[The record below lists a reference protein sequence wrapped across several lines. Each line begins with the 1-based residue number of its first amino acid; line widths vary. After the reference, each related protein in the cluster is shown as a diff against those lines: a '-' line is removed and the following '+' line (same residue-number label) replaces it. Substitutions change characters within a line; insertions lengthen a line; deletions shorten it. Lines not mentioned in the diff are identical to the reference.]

1 MSEWA
6 TRIPDRRLLILLLAL
21 MCTSALAKSPGR
33 VGAYM
38 NFSRG
43 YSKTPEE
50 LKALINEA
58 ADAGVQFLIPYAR
71 TTEGT
76 AFYDSKIM
84 PQLPKGYDAL
94 RVVIEAAHARGLKVY
109 PWFVVASEGFD
120 APSAILKE
128 HPDWCQVDIKGKR
141 VPWLDPSCP
150 EARQF
155 IVSIVKEIAANY
167 DIDGLNLDYLRYREG
182 RYCYCDRC
190 TSAFKEEFGL
200 DAKACDD
207 PDNGYVNW
215 GKWRLWR
222 FRQNNELARE
232 IRAGLREVKPD
243 AELSAY
249 VWGAQAYGTGWS
261 ICQDWQ
267 TWVEEGLLD
276 WVNPMGYYS
285 IQREFQTAAKW
296 NREMATPDLPMLVT
310 LAVSRRRGPARTK
323 QQIKDAM
330 DCGADGVVF
339 FTLEYS
345 RPMLKELSPLLH
357 ELQTS
362 DRRPAS

>member
-1 MSEWA
+1 MKRFL
-6 TRIPDRRLLILLLAL
+6 TVLLILAS
-21 MCTSALAKSPGR
+21 TSALANPGR
-33 VGAYM
+33 IGAYM

-43 YSKTPEE
+43 YSKTPED

-94 RVVIEAAHARGLKVY
+94 KVTIEAAHARGMKVY

-120 APSAILKE
+120 APTVVLE
-128 HPDWCQVDIKGKR
+128 QHPDWCQVDINGKR
-141 VPWLDPSCP
+141 KAWLDPSCP

-167 DIDGLNLDYLRYREG
+167 DIDGINLDYLRYAEG
-182 RYCYCDRC
+182 RHCFCDRC
-190 TSAFKEEFGL
+190 TTAFKEQFGL
-200 DAKACDD
+200 DAKSADD
-207 PDNGYVNW
+207 VKNGSLDW
-215 GKWRLWR
+215 AKWRLWR
-222 FRQNNELARE
+222 YRQNNQLARE

-249 VWGAQAYGTGWS
+249 VWGAQAYGTGWN
-261 ICQDWQ
+261 ICQDWK
-267 TWVEEGLLD
+267 TWINEGLLD

-285 IQREFQTAAKW
+285 IRREFLTAAKW
-296 NREMATPDLPMLVT
+296 NREATPDFPMLVT
-310 LAVSRRRGPARTK
+310 LAVSSRRGPARTK

-330 DCGADGVVF
+330 NGGADGVVF

-345 RPMLKELSPLLH
+345 RPMLRELSPILH
-357 ELQTS
+357 KMAEGGIK
-362 DRRPAS
+362 